1 MQKSRNNNASRR
13 SVVRGVPAR
22 MALVLLACIV
32 MACGSA
38 HAQDDASIK
47 KERNFIKDGN
57 KAFNDGN
64 YQKALD
70 YYEQALGYAPASEPA
85 LFNKALSMVM
95 LSGGQDSVMIKQAA
109 AIYDNLAKGASDISI
124 KEKANYN
131 LGNMA
136 FNSRDYKRS
145 IDYYKNVLRS
155 NPSNMK
161 ARENLRVAQL
171 MLPPEDQNQNQNQQ
185 QQQQQDQQQ
194 QQQQQDQQEQQQQQ
208 QQQQQSGNADQ
219 ILQSMQNRENQTR
232 KDTEKKEMNVGAAST
247 DKPW

>member
-1 MQKSRNNNASRR
+1 MLAAVARVA
-13 SVVRGVPAR
+13 VV
-22 MALVLLACIV
+22 VLLFMTA
-32 MACGSA
+32 GSGEA
-38 HAQDDASIK
+38 AAGDDTSVKA
-47 KERNFIKDGN
+47 ERNFIKDGN

-64 YQKALD
+64 YQKAFD
-70 YYEQALGYAPASEPA
+70 FYQDALNVSPASEPA

-95 LSGGQDSVMIKQAA
+95 LSGGQDSIMIKDAMS
-109 AIYDNLAKGASDISI
+109 IYERLGKSASDTSI
-124 KEKANYN
+124 KEKANFN

-136 FNSRDYKRS
+136 FNRQDYKQS
-145 IDYYKNVLRS
+145 IEYYKKVLRG

-171 MLPPEDQNQNQNQQ
+171 KLPPEDQNQDQNQQQQQ

-194 QQQQQDQQEQQQQQ
+194 DQQDQQQQPQQPQQQN
-208 QQQQQSGNADQ
+208 GNADQ

-232 KDTEKKEMNVGAAST
+232 KDTEKKEMSVGAAST